1 MFWLAGPLHRFSLA
15 IPRMATVLDMLAELR
30 LTLAV
35 AFLRLYEALHT
46 MHRFAAALLMLD
58 IAYVGC
64 GTFQAHC
71 GILLWHC

>member
-1 MFWLAGPLHRFSLA
+1 
-15 IPRMATVLDMLAELR
+15 MATVLDMLAELR

-46 MHRFAAALLMLD
+46 MHIFAAALLMLD

-64 GTFQAHC
+64 GTFQA
-71 GILLWHC
+71 